1 MNLTNVI
8 AYDENNQILSNPFGK
23 QVWIYAISNKQ
34 YVSLNGVIFK
44 KNDSIFL
51 IETVSLKKHIILSFG
66 KKNYQTY
73 IGKTDFYSEIYLVA
87 AIRIRDNKIIKNIA
101 QLRAEWMNSPKDK
114 FYIFATT
121 SDAQNIFFVM
131 ENINGNCLISNDGCE
146 YEVIGKETILP
157 YNTDLSV
164 QEHISYSTR
173 VKAKYEK
180 KIKKYTYVRIAFFTL
195 GNSTLWKYDNID
207 SIKELIDKCHTDI
220 LVLGVLD
227 NAPYSSIKIG
237 VPTDLVFFVTRK
249 YDEKTNCFIST
260 NGKKFKCTGPAI
272 MV

>member
-8 AYDENNQILSNPFGK
+8 AYDENNQILNNPFGK
-23 QVWIYAISNKQ
+23 KVWIYAISNKQ
-34 YVSLNGVIFK
+34 YVALNGVIFK
-44 KNDSIFL
+44 KNDNIFF
-51 IETVSLKKHIILSFG
+51 IEASSFKQHTILSFG
-66 KKNYQTY
+66 KNYQTNH
-73 IGKTDFYSEIYLVA
+73 IGIDFCFEINLIA
-87 AIRIRDNKIIKNIA
+87 AVRIRDNKIIKNIA
-101 QLRAEWMNSPKDK
+101 ELRAECMNFPKDK

-121 SDAQNIFFVM
+121 SEAQNIFFVM

-164 QEHISYSTR
+164 HLPISYSTR
-173 VKAKYEK
+173 VKAQYEK
-180 KIKKYTYVRIAFFTL
+180 KIKKYTYIRIAFFTL
-195 GNSTLWKYDNID
+195 GNSTLWKYDNIN
-207 SIKELIDKCHTDI
+207 SIKELIDKCPTDI

-237 VPTDLVFFVTRK
+237 IPTDLVFFVTRK
-249 YDEKTNCFIST
+249 YDQKTNCFIST

-272 MV
+272 IV